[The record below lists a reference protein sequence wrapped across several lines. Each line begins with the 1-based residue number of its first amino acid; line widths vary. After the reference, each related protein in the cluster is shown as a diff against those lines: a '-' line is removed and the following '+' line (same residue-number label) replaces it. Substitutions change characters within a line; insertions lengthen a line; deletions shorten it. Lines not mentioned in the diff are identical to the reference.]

1 MNSIEAKNL
10 SYSYE
15 GEGSRA
21 FSLADVNFSMRPGEC
36 VALLGQ
42 NGSGK
47 STLAKHLN
55 ALLPLQ
61 RGTLHVAGLDARDA
75 ANQWEIR
82 RKCGMVFQN
91 PDNQFISSVIEED
104 IAFGLENYDMP
115 AERIPAEVR
124 KALALVG
131 MPGFEKKSPHL
142 LSGGQ
147 KQRIALAGVLALSP
161 EIIIF
166 DESTAMLDIQGQQEI
181 LHTIQRLHREEHKS
195 ILLIT
200 HRMEEAVLAD
210 RVDVMKA
217 GKILASGTP
226 RRILTDLPLLSAANL
241 LPPLPVRLYE
251 DLRAAGIQLAQCP
264 LTIPELTEQLC
275 RLS

>member
-1 MNSIEAKNL
+1 MDIIEAKNL
-10 SYSYE
+10 FYTYE
-15 GEGSRA
+15 GEASQRY
-21 FSLADVNFSMRPGEC
+21 SLEGIDFRMKAGEF
-36 VALLGQ
+36 VVLLGQ

-47 STLAKHLN
+47 STLAKHFN
-55 ALLPLQ
+55 GLLPLQ
-61 RGTLHVAGLDARDA
+61 QGNLYIAGLDVRDP
-75 ANQWEIR
+75 ANLWDIR

-104 IAFGLENYDMP
+104 IAFGLENYDFP
-115 AERIPAEVR
+115 PEQIAAEVH

-131 MPGFEKKSPHL
+131 MAGFEKKSPHM

-147 KQRIALAGVLALSP
+147 KQRVALAGVLAISP

-166 DESTAMLDIQGQQEI
+166 DESTAMLDIQGRQEI
-181 LHTIQRLHREEHKS
+181 LQTIQQLHQAEHKS
-195 ILLIT
+195 IIHIT

-210 RVDVMKA
+210 RIDLMKA
-217 GKILASGTP
+217 GRIVASGPP
-226 RRILTDLPLLSAANL
+226 RRILADLPLLTSANL

-251 DLRAAGIQLAQCP
+251 DLRNAGIHLAECP
-264 LTIPELTEQLC
+264 LTIHELTEQLC